1 MTEPTYLAAPGIG
14 RACSLWLATVGLG
27 TFFITLFFLLTGD
40 GTDSLVIALIAGAIA
55 AACSLPT
62 LLFLPTSI
70 RWALAGHTAGARHLR
85 LLELVTG
92 LFGLAMLGCCL
103 IFAVDGDA
111 ADNSVTVAQFAAP
124 YYVAALLASYW
135 LYRDWLRTSTYE

>member
-1 MTEPTYLAAPGIG
+1 LL
-14 RACSLWLATVGLG
+14 LWLTSLGLG
-27 TFFITLFFLLTGD
+27 TLFIGLFLVLAGSPD
-40 GTDSLVIALIAGAIA
+40 GIVIALIAGAIA

-62 LLFLPTSI
+62 LLILPVSI
-70 RWALAGHTAGARHLR
+70 KWALAGYTAGARHLR
-85 LLELVTG
+85 LLCLVTG
-92 LFGLAMLGCCL
+92 LFGLAMLGCWL
-103 IFAVDGDA
+103 IFAADGDA